1 MIRCG
6 KLWHINGMFIQSQN
20 ISTKILLNCKK
31 KKNNKSNFW
40 AEESNIYNWSS
51 CKVTVSN
58 EANQQVPKNR
68 FNKRQTYSLFWQNS

>member
-1 MIRCG
+1 MECLYSHKTSLPKYFLIA
-6 KLWHINGMFIQSQN
+6 
-20 ISTKILLNCKK
+20 K